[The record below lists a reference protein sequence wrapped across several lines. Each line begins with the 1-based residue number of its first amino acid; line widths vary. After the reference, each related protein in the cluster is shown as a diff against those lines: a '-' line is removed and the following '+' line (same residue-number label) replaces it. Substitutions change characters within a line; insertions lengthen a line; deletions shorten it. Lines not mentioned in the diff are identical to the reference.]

1 MSSHGIESLV
11 DQQIRKWE
19 LLQQHRKQQTDH
31 VPARPVVVVSGQH
44 GAQRGDLGAR
54 IAACL
59 GYGLWDRELLHEIA
73 IKTDAS
79 EQLFRSLDEHRRN
92 PITDAL
98 SGLVP
103 GAGPGTSM
111 YKFHLLR
118 ALHTIAQHGSA
129 VVIGRGAQFVLGAEA
144 LRVRAV
150 SPFDARVRALMTAA
164 AVDERTARAE
174 IERVDAEHAAF
185 AREHYARDLSEASA
199 YDLLVNTATLGVNG
213 AAAVVVAAY
222 RERFGLGS

>member
-1 MSSHGIESLV
+1 MRILSVGIVRASEDSCNNAATLAHGS
-11 DQQIRKWE
+11 QR
-19 LLQQHRKQQTDH
+19 
-31 VPARPVVVVSGQH
+31 VS
-44 GAQRGDLGAR
+44 AT
-54 IAACL
+54 
-59 GYGLWDRELLHEIA
+59 GLWDRELLHEIA

-129 VVIGRGAQFVLGAEA
+129 VIIGRGAQFVLGAEA

-150 SPFDARVRALMTAA
+150 SPFDARVRALITAA

-174 IERVDAEHAAF
+174 IERVNAEHAAF
-185 AREHYARDLSEASA
+185 AL
-199 YDLLVNTATLGVNG
+199 
-213 AAAVVVAAY
+213 
-222 RERFGLGS
+222 